1 VFATHGSVHSPWS
14 LECLDRERRTA
25 LRRQALEAVP
35 DEPAGASSN
44 AHVPYLRAVLDAIL
58 DAVPL
63 PSGAAQARMSLE
75 LATAI
80 YASSLSG
87 GDGVKLPLGPEHPL
101 YAGVDAA
108 RYRAGSAVARELTV
122 VR

>member
-1 VFATHGSVHSPWS
+1 
-14 LECLDRERRTA
+14 
-25 LRRQALEAVP
+25 
-35 DEPAGASSN
+35 
-44 AHVPYLRAVLDAIL
+44 
-58 DAVPL
+58 
-63 PSGAAQARMSLE
+63 

-87 GDGVKLPLGPEHPL
+87 GEGVKLPLGPEHPL

-108 RYRAGSAVARELTV
+108 DYRERSAVARGLTV